1 MISFIQIQAKQ
12 SEAIRPVQTAVKLK
26 CTYSYSL
33 HHAASRSSTP
43 PGQATGYNRKVL
55 IDFETNSSLTSLLTI
70 QAGSP
75 VHAWSQQSH

>member
-43 PGQATGYNRKVL
+43 PGQAVGYKRKRVSSF
-55 IDFETNSSLTSLLTI
+55 IDFWIQVSILKKIEFNITTCKDNS
-70 QAGSP
+70 
-75 VHAWSQQSH
+75 